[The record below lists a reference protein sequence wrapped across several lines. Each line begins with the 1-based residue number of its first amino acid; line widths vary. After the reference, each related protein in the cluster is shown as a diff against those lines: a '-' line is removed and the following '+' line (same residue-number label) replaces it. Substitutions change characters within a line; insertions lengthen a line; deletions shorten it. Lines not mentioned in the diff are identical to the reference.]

1 MEDSLREIREILQKM
16 QMGAN
21 DFDENIKLFTQGTA
35 LIADC
40 RKYLDTAE
48 MSVKQ
53 LINGPKG
60 PEAESLPLCCL
71 ELFNIPLSR
80 LSYGYW
86 R

>member
-1 MEDSLREIREILQKM
+1 MKEKTKAGETKEPFSLEEKLREIREILQKM

-35 LIADC
+35 LISDC

-60 PEAESLPLCCL
+60 QETQDFE
-71 ELFNIPLSR
+71 
-80 LSYGYW
+80 
-86 R
+86 

>member
-1 MEDSLREIREILQKM
+1 MSKKQKNTTEENEPFSLEDSLREIREILQKM

-60 PEAESLPLCCL
+60 PEAVDFE
-71 ELFNIPLSR
+71 
-80 LSYGYW
+80 
-86 R
+86 